1 MLRNWMIQSQVANNG
16 RGNVFHK
23 HMILI
28 WKQKLTHWNQCWS
41 FCFIFCFLFS
51 WSRLR
56 RDLAGW
62 LYSKNKMLDL
72 HQKAP
77 QITSKMMIMMKQT
90 WDQSQI
96 SVYWTSTVTWK
107 EKLKVGNTCI
117 AIDQLCL
124 YEAAIRLT
132 PVRNDGWEKP
142 SFKVSKYVPVSL
154 FLQEIRLLKLG
165 CIYYLVLIDL
175 VYWNLIISML
185 CFIIILIGHEDPL
198 HPVLFFFP

>member
-1 MLRNWMIQSQVANNG
+1 MLSNWMDRSWVANNG
-16 RGNVFHK
+16 RIIVFHK
-23 HMILI
+23 HDFNLEAEVNSLKSMFV
-28 WKQKLTHWNQCWS
+28 N
-41 FCFIFCFLFS
+41 FVFIFCVLFS

-62 LYSKNKMLDL
+62 QYSKNKMLDL

-77 QITSKMMIMMKQT
+77 QIISKMMIMMKQI

-124 YEAAIRLT
+124 YEAAIRLI
-132 PVRNDGWEKP
+132 PVHNDRWEKP
-142 SFKVSKYVPVSL
+142 SFKVCKYVPVSL
-154 FLQEIRLLKLG
+154 FLQEI
-165 CIYYLVLIDL
+165 
-175 VYWNLIISML
+175 S
-185 CFIIILIGHEDPL
+185 F
-198 HPVLFFFP
+198 